1 MGQKEFDEALEKV
14 KTLPD
19 QPPDVLLELYGLFK
33 QSTVGDVSGKRP
45 GMLDFKGRAKYD
57 AWATRKGMSKDQ
69 AMDAYV
75 ETVERLLSEHGK

>member
-1 MGQKEFDEALEKV
+1 MGQKEFDEALENV

-57 AWATRKGMSKDQ
+57 AWASRRGMSKDA
-69 AMDAYV
+69 AMDAYAGV
-75 ETVERLLSEHGK
+75 VQRLLGEHGK